1 MRRISMKDILIHSSS
16 KITYYGKHKLNIGR
30 NVCML
35 CLNTNIY
42 THAYMCVLC
51 MTKYSKQQKVE
62 NRTRKIKTNENET
75 DRQTD
80 ARAVEKRAQKRLPIT
95 CSECTTRAYKYKTT
109 IHVQPCICIRIHTHT
124 QGMLGKAR
132 AHEGNKLTST
142 RNGVNSI
149 HKMHYQFQNMFVC
162 MYL

>member
-1 MRRISMKDILIHSSS
+1 MKDILIHSSS

-109 IHVQPCICIRIHTHT
+109 IHVQPCICIRIYTHT
-124 QGMLGKAR
+124 GDVGKSAR
-132 AHEGNKLTST
+132 T
-142 RNGVNSI
+142 RGQQININT
-149 HKMHYQFQNMFVC
+149 KRC
-162 MYL
+162 K